1 MANKKNTKKQKHK
14 KRNTKM
20 QQGSGFVK
28 QPYKEHPGGRVSQ
41 VGQTKCITMVK
52 IMIIDHDSLKHD
64 TNV

>member
-1 MANKKNTKKQKHK
+1 
-14 KRNTKM
+14 M
-20 QQGSGFVK
+20 QQGSGFVE
-28 QPYKEHPGGRVSQ
+28 QPHKEHPGGRVSQ

>member
-20 QQGSGFVK
+20 QQGSGFVE
-28 QPYKEHPGGRVSQ
+28 QPHKEHPGGRVSQ